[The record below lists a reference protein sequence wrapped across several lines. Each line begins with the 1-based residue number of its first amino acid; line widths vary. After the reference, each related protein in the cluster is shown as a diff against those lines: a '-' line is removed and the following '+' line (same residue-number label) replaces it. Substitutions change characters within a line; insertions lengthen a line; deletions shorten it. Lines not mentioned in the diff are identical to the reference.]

1 MSGDFLGP
9 STENKKKANLVKQRI
24 NNWLP
29 PPDQG
34 RFQDNFEKNAHAM
47 ITRIRQLLLP
57 KGWIVGVDES
67 SGVEYYYNES
77 TQESRWDRPQSLET
91 TETTNRKGKRR
102 SV

>member
-1 MSGDFLGP
+1 MSGDFLGL
-9 STENKKKANLVKQRI
+9 STDKIEQANLIKQRI

-34 RFQDNFEKNAHAM
+34 RFQDNFEQNAHAM

-57 KGWIVGVDES
+57 EGWIVGMDEN
-67 SGVEYYYNES
+67 SGVEYYYNKN
-77 TQESRWDRPQSLET
+77 TQESRWDWPQSPSLAV
-91 TETTNRKGKRR
+91 NRKRDRR